1 MSREALHEKWRAKH
15 SNANNLNT
23 RAGDADF
30 PTGGDTALVGDATF
44 TGAWERNDYPD
55 VMVTCKADV
64 AGTLYFDFSDD
75 NGTTVSTFPVN
86 GFTVAA
92 GIYEF
97 HSAVKGMRW
106 FRVRLV
112 NGSAGQTTCALN
124 TYFGTFRQGNL
135 TLNQSISDDSDSIVV
150 RSVLVGQ
157 NNKGDYT
164 NVPVDGNG
172 ALRTDFPKTAFGE
185 GLVGQLSPIFQYSFE
200 YTVDNTELTKNTV
213 ANGGTVTQ
221 STAMAVMNTSTTTAS
236 TALMQSVREAKY
248 RAGFGANFRFTAL
261 YTSPVAGCDQLA
273 GLADETG
280 SSQPFKNGYMIGY
293 LGTTFGVH
301 RFVNDTVVTVALASC
316 DDPLDGT
323 GTSGMTID
331 PTKINVYEIRFQY
344 LGAGKI
350 EFLIEDDSTGELV
363 VFHKILFAN
372 NNTVPSVYMPNFKA
386 TFWANNGGTTS
397 DITLKTASCAYFV
410 EGIAEPI
417 LTHRPEF
424 SSGKQEKTSV
434 TTEVVI
440 FNLQNKATYAS
451 KTNFIEIE
459 LFGFAASIESVS
471 ANNLGT
477 VRLIKN
483 ATIGGSPSWA
493 DINTANS
500 VMELDTAGTITGGTD
515 LLDEFLAGRNDKTFT
530 KLNDWKII
538 IAPGDSLTVVG
549 SSANSATIDA
559 SLVWKELF

>member
-1 MSREALHEKWRAKH
+1 MATNEQWRGKL
-15 SNANNLNT
+15 SDGNNFNT
-23 RAGDADF
+23 YAGTSAQ
-30 PTGGDTALVGDATF
+30 PVGGNTALGAAEPF
-44 TGAWERNDYPD
+44 TGTGEKNDYPD
-55 VMVTCKADV
+55 VMVSCYSDT
-64 AGTLYFDFSDD
+64 AGTLYFEFSVD
-75 NGTTVSTFPVN
+75 NVNWRTFPSS
-86 GFTVAA
+86 GFGVAA
-92 GIYEF
+92 GIHEF
-97 HSAVKGMRW
+97 HTAVKGSRY
-106 FRVRLV
+106 FRVVFV
-112 NGSAGQTTCALN
+112 NGSSVQSVCQIF
-124 TYFGTFRQGNL
+124 TYFGTFRQPSAP
-135 TLNQSISDDSDSIVV
+135 LNQSISDDVDSIVV

-185 GLVGQLSPIFQYSFE
+185 VLTGQLSPIFQYSFE
-200 YTVDNTELTKNTV
+200 YTVDNTELTKSTV

-248 RAGFGANFRFTAL
+248 RAGMGATFRFTAL

-331 PTKINVYEIRFQY
+331 PTKINVFEIRFQY

-350 EFLIEDDSTGELV
+350 EFLIEDDSTGVFV
-363 VFHKILFAN
+363 VFHKVLFAN
-372 NNTVPSVYMPNFKA
+372 NNTVPSVYMPNFRA
-386 TFWANNGGTTS
+386 TFWADNGGTTS

-424 SSGKQEKTSV
+424 SSGKQEKTGLS
-434 TTEVVI
+434 TEIAI
-440 FNLQNKATYAS
+440 FTIRNKSSYAS
-451 KTNFIEIE
+451 KTNFIELWLLGIS
-459 LFGFAASIESVS
+459 AAVEASGN
-471 ANNLGT
+471 ALTT

-483 ATIGGSPSWA
+483 TTLGGTPSWA

-500 VMELDTAGTITGGTD
+500 IVEIDTAGTTVTGGTELFEEVISGQRGNLFQKIQD
-515 LLDEFLAGRNDKTFT
+515 WTIILDPGETLTISASTRTGTATVDGSLL
-530 KLNDWKII
+530 
-538 IAPGDSLTVVG
+538 
-549 SSANSATIDA
+549 
-559 SLVWKELF
+559 WKELF